1 MGRKADRHTAIAEL
15 VTNNEVTSQEM
26 LLDML
31 KEQGIV
37 ATQATLSRDL
47 KRMKIFKRSSILT
60 GNYCYALPDTIT
72 VTPATSTTS
81 PLDGLVSI
89 EFSGSMAVVKTLP
102 AYAQPVSQIID
113 DAQMVEIAGTIAGN
127 DTILMVLRNGFTKKQ
142 VKQTLL
148 SKFPSIKDK
157 L

>member
-1 MGRKADRHTAIAEL
+1 MGQKADRHTAIAEL

-31 KEQGIV
+31 KEKGIV

-60 GNYCYALPDTIT
+60 GNYCYALPETIT
-72 VTPATSTTS
+72 TAPVTSTTS

>member
-1 MGRKADRHTAIAEL
+1 MGQKADRHIAIAEL

-31 KEQGIV
+31 KEKGIV

-60 GNYCYALPDTIT
+60 GNYCYALPETIT
-72 VTPATSTTS
+72 TAPVTSTTS